1 MKQRYK
7 IRWIIIVS
15 IIIILISYI
24 LLNLK
29 GHIVLRDNKVSGY
42 KAGLLDKSKKGV
54 FISIP
59 EGTTEIMD
67 NAFYSCK
74 FIEKVYISESVK
86 NDT

>member
-1 MKQRYK
+1 MRQKYK
-7 IRWIIIVS
+7 IGWIIIAG

-74 FIEKVYISESVK
+74 FIEKVYIPESVK